1 MQMEDIKDKTAD
13 LADHVEDLADTFYKL
28 TILKAAQKTTNI
40 TSALFSIVIVSV
52 LGLFV
57 LLFAGIALSWWLGNL
72 LENRTAGFLLGA
84 AFFLVVMIVL
94 VLLRKKIIFPIIRDL
109 IIRKLYD

>member
-28 TILKAAQKTTNI
+28 TVLKAAQKTTNI
-40 TSALFSIVIVSV
+40 TSGAVAIIIVCTF
-52 LGLFV
+52 GLFV
-57 LLFAGIALSWWLGNL
+57 LLFSGLALSWWLGDL
-72 LENRTAGFLLGA
+72 LENRSAGFLLGA
-84 AFFLVVMIVL
+84 VFFLIVMIIL
-94 VLLRKKIIFPIIRDL
+94 VVLRKKIVFPFIRDL

>member
-28 TILKAAQKTTNI
+28 TVLKAAQKATNI
-40 TSALFSIVIVSV
+40 TSGAIAIIIVCTF
-52 LGLFV
+52 GFFV
-57 LLFAGIALSWWLGNL
+57 LLFGGLALSWWLGNL

-84 AFFLVVMIVL
+84 AFFLILMIIL
-94 VLLRKKIIFPIIRDL
+94 VLLRRKIVFPFIRDL
-109 IIRKLYD
+109 IIRKLYE